1 MTTRRIRYSQFSKF
15 KRCRRAW
22 GLEYIQGL
30 ELDRAPGVTK
40 GARDV
45 GTLFHL
51 GAEAY
56 YKGGSWRE
64 ALDGR
69 QAELS
74 EDEVWS
80 KDWQDSFTLVRIM
93 LEGYVDWVQRTGAD
107 AQEEVLHVEPQLEAE
122 FAEVHG
128 DLIILTGKPD
138 LIVRDV
144 LSDAITL
151 VDTKTVQ
158 SLTQV
163 QNHAGQGLTYALL
176 AKMQLGVDVTLFRT
190 NQARKVKRSATAKPP
205 FYGRAEMV
213 VTPKHL
219 VTHRNHL
226 LGQLDTMVALMQQ
239 WEEKGYSPREEHD
252 RLFYPNPTATCDWD
266 CDFLAPCK
274 QMDNGSNFEHTI
286 RSFYRHKPDNLFI
299 ESETE

>member
-1 MTTRRIRYSQFSKF
+1 MTERHIRYSQFASF
-15 KRCRRAW
+15 KRCRRKW
-22 GLEYIQGL
+22 MLEYVQGL

-51 GAEAY
+51 GVEAY
-56 YKGGSWRE
+56 YKGDSWRI
-64 ALDGR
+64 ALDAR
-69 QAELS
+69 QDELS
-74 EDEVWS
+74 EGAVFSSEWA
-80 KDWQDSFTLVRIM
+80 DSFNLVRIM
-93 LEGYVDWVQRTGAD
+93 LEGYVEWVRRTGVD
-107 AQEEVLHVEPQLEAE
+107 TSEEVLHVEPQLSAE
-122 FAEVHG
+122 FAEVRG

-144 LSDAITL
+144 LSDAVTL

-176 AKMQLGVDVTLFRT
+176 AKMQLDLDVTLFRT
-190 NQARKVKRSATAKPP
+190 NQARKVKRTSTAKPP

-219 VTHRNHL
+219 ETHRNHL
-226 LGQLDTMVALMQQ
+226 LGQLDTMVELMQQ
-239 WEEKGYSPREEHD
+239 WEEKGYSPRQDHD
-252 RLFYPNPTATCDWD
+252 QLFYPNQTATCDWE
-266 CDFLAPCK
+266 CDYLPVCK
-274 QMDNGSNFEHTI
+274 QMDDGSNFEHTI
-286 RSFYRHKPDNLFI
+286 RNYYRHKPVYTPNI
-299 ESETE
+299 PETE